1 MTTTTCAANCRQPL
15 NRGEAVIRTNLHEQL
30 AFHPHCFTVIRALSG
45 VPAVVDVDCRVGGT
59 LGERLARVYA
69 EHERM
74 GA

>member
-1 MTTTTCAANCRQPL
+1 MQTTCAANCHQPL

-30 AFHPHCFTVIRALSG
+30 AFHSACFTVVRALSG
-45 VPAVVDVDCRVGGT
+45 LPAVHDAACPVGGT

-69 EHERM
+69 EH